1 MAQMRRGSG
10 SLRPIVGLALLPLII
25 VGLTLAFLGLALW
38 ELALLLRHLTIWT
51 IRTIR
56 PGPQTTVESTSA
68 GDDAPTQASDPTL
81 CVPAQRPP
89 AEEASR
95 LRALLPSRIV
105 LPSRAMLPLGTIVP
119 LPWANLLRAKMAG
132 LALVPG

>member
-10 SLRPIVGLALLPLII
+10 SLGPNVGLPLVPLNHWGVTVVVRGLALREPAP
-25 VGLTLAFLGLALW
+25 VR
-38 ELALLLRHLTIWT
+38 RHLTIWT

-105 LPSRAMLPLGTIVP
+105 LPSRAMFPLETIVP
-119 LPWANLLRAKMAG
+119 LP
-132 LALVPG
+132 